1 MSLYSAGNQ
10 PQFSSYTAQGY
21 PVNSL
26 YYRQQQ
32 EAAMHMAHKSAIQQ
46 HQVNQ
51 VTAQMQ
57 QIKMT
62 QQPPVPSAAA
72 QPFPGPGMNMGVNM
86 GMNMGVRTG
95 GQTLNPTLW

>member
-1 MSLYSAGNQ
+1 MSLYGAQNQ

-26 YYRQQQ
+26 YYQQQQ
-32 EAAMHMAHKSAIQQ
+32 EAAMRMAHMAALQK
-46 HQVNQ
+46 HQVNK

-62 QQPPVPSAAA
+62 QHQQPAPMVSA
-72 QPFPGPGMNMGVNM
+72 PHGMSNGRGPGVGVQ
-86 GMNMGVRTG
+86 G